1 MWALPFEQK
10 LLLSGAYDFLG
21 KGQTTG
27 FNAAE
32 KEAKNAGSQANS

>member
-1 MWALPFEQK
+1 MSSW
-10 LLLSGAYDFLG
+10 G
-21 KGQTTG
+21 KGQMTG